1 MKSLSRTNPESKA
14 LRDSIKSTAFG
25 GWGNQKILILMK
37 KFTFFFGL
45 LLIATMTF
53 AQAPQA
59 FKYQA
64 VARNNAGEILASQNI
79 SFRMTILQGALPGT
93 AVYVETQVVTTNA
106 SGLATLE
113 IGRGTPVTGNFAAIN
128 WSTTPIFL
136 KTEIDPA
143 GGTAYVEMGTSELLS
158 VPFSLYAKTAGNG
171 FSGNYNDL
179 TNKPITDGSE
189 TKVTAGTNITISG
202 TGTTESPYLINS
214 SGSGGGG
221 GFTHYV
227 GQLYGGGI
235 VFHVYKDENGNE
247 HGLIVSLTDLSPGI
261 SWGLDE
267 FNVPN
272 CENTWNGAANTDSFI
287 SAGGL
292 ATDASGICYN
302 YTGSGFND
310 WYLPALDELNL
321 LYNNRFSVN
330 ITLRATPQATELGQI
345 WYWSSTEYNA
355 YYAWYFRFDY
365 RFNNYYDGYY
375 GCGDK
380 ADYYCLRA
388 VRAF

>member
-1 MKSLSRTNPESKA
+1 
-14 LRDSIKSTAFG
+14 
-25 GWGNQKILILMK
+25 MK
-37 KFTFFFGL
+37 KFVLFFGCL
-45 LLIATMTF
+45 LLATMIN
-53 AQAPQA
+53 AQVPQG
-59 FKYQA
+59 FKYQT

-79 SFRMTILQGALPGT
+79 SFLMTILQGALPGT
-93 AVYVETQVVTTNA
+93 VVYAEIHAATTNA

-113 IGRGTPVTGNFAAIN
+113 IGRGTPVSGDFEVIN
-128 WSTTPIFL
+128 WATTPIFL
-136 KTEIDPA
+136 KTEIDPV
-143 GGTAYVEMGTSELLS
+143 GGSAFIEMGTSELLS
-158 VPFSLYAKTAGNG
+158 VPFSLYAKSAGNG
-171 FSGNYNDL
+171 F
-179 TNKPITDGSE
+179 
-189 TKVTAGTNITISG
+189 
-202 TGTTESPYLINS
+202 
-214 SGSGGGG
+214 
-221 GFTHYV
+221 THFV
-227 GQLYGGGI
+227 GELYGGGV

-247 HGLIVSLTDLSPGI
+247 HGLIVSLTDLSAGI

-345 WYWSSTEYNA
+345 WYWSSTEYDA